1 MSDSAAAL
9 IAAEYA
15 AAVARLAQVREMQTN
30 GISKIS
36 VGDQLIVYA
45 TGVELAAA
53 VAAQQAEVARL
64 EVLLGLR
71 VARTA
76 ARQVRF
82 IADKGL

>member
-45 TGVELAAA
+45 TGAELAAA

-71 VARTA
+71 VARVP